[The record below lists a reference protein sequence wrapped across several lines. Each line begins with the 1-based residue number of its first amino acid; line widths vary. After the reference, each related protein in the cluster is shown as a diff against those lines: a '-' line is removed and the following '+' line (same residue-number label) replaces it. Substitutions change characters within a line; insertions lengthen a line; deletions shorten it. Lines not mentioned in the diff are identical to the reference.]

1 MSATMTMN
9 LFSLRQQRKLVNRTA
24 LTLSML
30 AMSFGL
36 FWLAWILWTTID
48 LGIAGLS
55 LSLFTEMTPPPGS
68 TEGGLANA
76 IAGSAMLVGLATLLG
91 TPIGIL
97 AGVYLAEYGQRNWL
111 GKATL
116 FINDLLL
123 SAPSII
129 IGLFV
134 YAAYVARVGNF
145 SGLAGVF
152 ALALI
157 VIPVVVRTTENML
170 RLVPNTLREAAFAL
184 GAPKWVMIT
193 KVALRASAS
202 GVVTGVLLAVARIA
216 GETAPLLF
224 TALSNQFW
232 SMDLNKP
239 IANLPVTIFKFA
251 MSPFK
256 EWQEL
261 AWAGVFLITL
271 GVLLLN
277 ILARVVFRQKHQ

>member
-1 MSATMTMN
+1 MSVI
-9 LFSLRQQRKLVNRTA
+9 SIHRQRKIVNGIA
-24 LTLSML
+24 LTLSMV

-48 LGIAGLS
+48 LGFAGLS
-55 LSLFTEMTPPPGS
+55 FNLFTQMTPPPGAS
-68 TEGGLANA
+68 DGGLANA
-76 IAGSAMLVGLATLLG
+76 IAGSAIMVGLATLIG

-97 AGVYLAEYGQRNWL
+97 AGIYLAEYGQRNWL

-134 YAAYVARVGNF
+134 YAVYVAHLGNF
-145 SGLAGVF
+145 SGFAGVI
-152 ALALI
+152 ALSLI

-170 RLVPNTLREAAFAL
+170 RLVPNTLREAVFAL
-184 GAPKWVMIT
+184 GAPKWVMVM
-193 KVALRASAS
+193 KVALRASAA
-202 GVVTGVLLAVARIA
+202 GVLTGVLLAVARIA

-232 SMDLNKP
+232 STDLNKP
-239 IANLPVTIFKFA
+239 MANLPVTIFKFA
-251 MSPFK
+251 MSPFAD
-256 EWQEL
+256 WQKL
-261 AWAGVFLITL
+261 AWAGVFLITI

-277 ILARVVFRQKHQ
+277 ILARVVFRKKH